1 MGGFFQLFSSP
12 TESLPCFTFSV
23 QKVGCNF
30 QSTALLK
37 ASFWQLDFFFFVVC
51 VVLMFILCF
60 FKLF

>member
-30 QSTALLK
+30 QSTALLR
-37 ASFWQLDFFFFVVC
+37 ASFWQLDFFFFRGVC
-51 VVLMFILCF
+51 GFDVYFMFF
-60 FKLF
+60 